1 MTVAACLLLYGFA
14 VAVLAP
20 RLLLRVSHGS
30 AAPHVALAAWLTSI
44 ASTVLAWAVAL
55 VILILDLVTHQVRT
69 VPHRFMDTCL
79 VHLHDAVVGD
89 YGAPIQV
96 GLLLLAGFSALA
108 ATTVAVR
115 LGSSLLRSRRI
126 TLEHGR
132 MARLAGR
139 HHSGLDAVILEVDEP
154 AAYCVAGKPHTV
166 VVSRGV
172 LDALG
177 DEHVAAVL
185 SHERAHLTGRH
196 HLLLAVTRGLTAV
209 MPRIDLF
216 AVGAVEIARLLEM
229 IADDAAARIHGR
241 ATVFQALLALSG
253 LSTGPAGAP
262 RGAEE
267 GLATR
272 LQRLSEPSASI
283 VRTRARLALTA
294 GAAAA
299 ILVPLASVVTAVI
312 ALAICSPLEN

>member
-30 AAPHVALAAWLTSI
+30 AAPHVALSAWLTSI

-89 YGAPIQV
+89 YGSPIQI

-115 LGSSLLRSRRI
+115 LGRSLLRSRRT

-196 HLLLAVTRGLTAV
+196 HLLLALTRGLTAV

-216 AVGAVEIARLLEM
+216 AAGAVEIARLLEM

-253 LSTGPAGAP
+253 LSAGAH
-262 RGAEE
+262 RMAEE

-272 LQRLSEPSASI
+272 LRRLSEPSAPI

-299 ILVPLASVVTAVI
+299 VLVPLASVVTAII
-312 ALAICSPLEN
+312 AITICSPLEN